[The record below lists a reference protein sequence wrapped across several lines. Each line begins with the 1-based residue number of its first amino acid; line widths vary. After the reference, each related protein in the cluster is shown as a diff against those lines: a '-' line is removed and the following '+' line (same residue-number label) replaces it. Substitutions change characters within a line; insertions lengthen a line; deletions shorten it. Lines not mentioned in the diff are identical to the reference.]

1 MIITHAQWA
10 CCYFIQ
16 IVCNYVC
23 FSVVKDLCVNHIT
36 HTGFEV
42 YWSKVAHTDYI
53 RGYNLTVISE
63 GKPVFK
69 ETVPPSGAT
78 EYNRKISCLTP
89 GKQYIVTIDALYSFQ
104 PALDGYFKVSDGLFV
119 STPKGKSHKEC
130 VGQFIWNTYEVS
142 CLLLCMHIRM
152 TLHHLRT
159 FQ

>member
-1 MIITHAQWA
+1 MHDYTMLYNQQFTLDYNCAL
-10 CCYFIQ
+10 YFS
-16 IVCNYVC
+16 
-23 FSVVKDLCVNHIT
+23 SVPNNVRVNHIT

-89 GKQYIVTIDALYSFQ
+89 GKQYIVQIDALYSFQ
-104 PALDGYFKVSDGLFV
+104 PASEGYFKVSDEVQL
-119 STPKGKSHKEC
+119 STPNGAMSETC
-130 VGQFIWNTYEVS
+130 IGEYVCS
-142 CLLLCMHIRM
+142 
-152 TLHHLRT
+152 
-159 FQ
+159 